1 MNNLKRCA
9 LWALLFSLGA
19 CDVVNEKIDAADEAA
34 NRMVGKLDNSE
45 LNQGINNS
53 LNSVGEK
60 ATGFIPEAVRPPA
73 ERLGADE
80 SPVTG
85 DVPNPEATTPI
96 NAGVSE
102 QTDETPV
109 EQAESIPANGTETG
123 ADTASAST
131 ATNAEAPLVGSG
143 DESARSSGASAPG
156 MPDPASANQ
165 AAPPPVALAP
175 DSAAV
180 RAAERELARAAAG
193 PGPELPP
200 DLVAMSIAGV
210 TLKRVNIRLGP
221 GTEHDVL
228 DTVDEGTPLRIA
240 GQTSNDWLLVER
252 NGLPFGFI
260 LASLVRTA
268 Q

>member
-9 LWALLFSLGA
+9 LWAFLLTLGA
-19 CDVVNEKIDAADEAA
+19 CDVVNEKIDVADEAA
-34 NRMVGKLDNSE
+34 NRVVGKLDNSA

-73 ERLGADE
+73 ERLGTDE
-80 SPVTG
+80 SPVLG
-85 DVPNPEATTPI
+85 DIPDPEVTTAI
-96 NAGVSE
+96 NAGVSK
-102 QTDETPV
+102 QTDDTPV
-109 EQAESIPANGTETG
+109 TQADSTPPGKEAETATETM
-123 ADTASAST
+123 ATDT
-131 ATNAEAPLVGSG
+131 EAPLAAS
-143 DESARSSGASAPG
+143 DNEPTRSSGVSAPG
-156 MPDPASANQ
+156 MPDPQSATQ
-165 AAPPPVALAP
+165 SAPPPVALAP

-200 DLVAMSIAGV
+200 DLVEMSIAGV

-228 DTVDEGTPLRIA
+228 DTVDDGTPLRIA
-240 GQTSNDWLLVER
+240 GRTSNDWLLVER